1 MSESGIRPRSGKL
14 EITRKMNR
22 RQFTK
27 LLAGT
32 GAVAA
37 FAPFSIV
44 GAQSAK
50 LKVGVLLPKSGLQG
64 LIGQSCQKGADL
76 APGVI
81 RELLGVDIELLN
93 ADTETNVDT
102 ARTRAERLIQDGANC
117 LVGPFDSGAAAAI
130 AQVAEQR
137 GVPFVINIAA
147 APQITEQGY
156 KFVFRNFPVAS
167 ELVTN
172 GLTLINDLFEAT
184 GTAPRTAVFMHVNDT
199 FGQANAKAIGAIL
212 PKLSLPFKLADTIS
226 YDPAAKD
233 LSVEVAK
240 AKSTKADFLLV
251 VSRLNDAIVLR
262 REIVKQR
269 WNTMGVISPGSPGM
283 YENQFYQT
291 LGKLSEHCI
300 SNVPWYDP
308 KSALSQ
314 SVEAAFRKLNPKDQ
328 LRFHAL
334 NVGYT
339 FESILIVAEAYKRA
353 KSTDARALTEAIRQT
368 EIKNR
373 MMIGAPIKFNA
384 KGQVEG
390 NLSACIQN
398 QGRKPVVVLPGAAAE
413 AKPVF
418 PWSEFKKA

>member
-1 MSESGIRPRSGKL
+1 
-14 EITRKMNR
+14 MNR
-22 RQFTK
+22 RQFTRG
-27 LLAGT
+27 LLSAS
-32 GAVAA
+32 AVAA
-37 FAPFSIV
+37 LAPFSIV
-44 GAQSAK
+44 RAQSTK

-76 APGVI
+76 AIGII
-81 RELLGVDIELLN
+81 RELLGVDIELMN
-93 ADTETNVDT
+93 GDTETNVDT
-102 ARTRAERLIQDGANC
+102 ARTRAERLIQEGAHC

-130 AQVAEQR
+130 AQVAEHR
-137 GVPFVINIAA
+137 GIPFVINIAA

-156 KFVFRNFPVAS
+156 KFVFRNFPVAA

-172 GLTLINDLFEAT
+172 GLALIQDLFEAT
-184 GTAPRTAVFMHVNDT
+184 GPAPRTAVFMHVNDT

-212 PKLSLPFKLADTIS
+212 PKLSLPFKLIDTLS

-240 AKSTKADFLLV
+240 AKSTKADFLLL
-251 VSRLNDAIVLR
+251 VSRLNDAIALR

-269 WNTMGVISPGSPGM
+269 WNVMGVVSPGSPGM

-308 KSALSQ
+308 KSALSRR
-314 SVEAAFRKLNPKDQ
+314 VEAAFKKHNPKDQ

-339 FESILIVAEAYKRA
+339 FEAILIVADAYKRA
-353 KSTDARALTEAIRQT
+353 KSTEARALAEAIRQT

-373 MMIGAPIKFNA
+373 MMLGAPIKFDV

-398 QGRKPVVVLPGAAAE
+398 QRQKPVVVLPQAAAE
-413 AKPVF
+413 AKPIF
-418 PWSEFKKA
+418 PWSAYRKA

>member
-37 FAPFSIV
+37 LAPFSIV

-240 AKSTKADFLLV
+240 AKSTKADFLLL

-398 QGRKPVVVLPGAAAE
+398 QGRKPVVVLPGTAAE

>member
-1 MSESGIRPRSGKL
+1 MERNMI
-14 EITRKMNR
+14 RKMDR

-27 LLAGT
+27 LLVGT

-37 FAPFSIV
+37 LAPFGV
-44 GAQSAK
+44 VRAQSTK
-50 LKVGVLLPKSGLQG
+50 LRVGVLLPKSGLQG

-102 ARTRAERLIQDGANC
+102 ARTRAERLIEEGAHC

-167 ELVTN
+167 ELVIN
-172 GLTLINDLFEAT
+172 GLTLISDLFEAT
-184 GTAPRTAVFMHVNDT
+184 GAAPRTAVFMHVNDT
-199 FGQANAKAIGAIL
+199 FGQANAKAISAIL
-212 PKLSLPFKLADTIS
+212 PKLSLPFKLVDTIS

-240 AKSTKADFLLV
+240 AKSTKADFLLL

-269 WNTMGVISPGSPGM
+269 WNIMGVISPGSPGM
-283 YENQFYQT
+283 YENQFYKA

-308 KSALSQ
+308 KSALSKT
-314 SVEAAFRKLNPKDQ
+314 VEAAFKKRNPKDQ

-339 FESILIVAEAYKRA
+339 FEAILVVADAYRRANSI
-353 KSTDARALTEAIRQT
+353 DARTLAAAIRQT
-368 EIKNR
+368 EIRDR

-398 QGRKPVVVLPGAAAE
+398 QGQKPVVVLPPVAAE

-418 PWSEFKKA
+418 PWGEYKRA

>member
-1 MSESGIRPRSGKL
+1 
-14 EITRKMNR
+14 MNR
-22 RQFTK
+22 RQFIKTGVA
-27 LLAGT
+27 AGT
-32 GAVAA
+32 VAA
-37 FAPFSIV
+37 LAPFNIV
-44 GAQSAK
+44 RAQSNK
-50 LKVGVLLPKSGLQG
+50 LKIGVLLPKSGLQG

-76 APGVI
+76 APVVLK
-81 RELLGVDIELLN
+81 ELLGVDVELMN

-102 ARTRAERLIQDGANC
+102 ARTRAERLIQEGAHC

-156 KFVFRNFPVAS
+156 KFVFRNFPIAP

-172 GLTLINDLFEAT
+172 GLTLTEDLFRAS
-184 GTAPRTAVFMHVNDT
+184 GTTPRTAVFMHVNDT

-212 PKLSLPFKLADTIS
+212 PQLTLPFKLTETIS

-233 LSVEVAK
+233 LTVEVAK
-240 AKSTKADFLLV
+240 AKATKADLLLLV
-251 VSRLNDAIVLR
+251 CRLNDAIVLR

-269 WNTMGVISPGSPGM
+269 WNIMGVISPGSPGM
-283 YENQFYQT
+283 YENQFFQT

-300 SNVPWYDP
+300 SNVPWFDP
-308 KSALSQ
+308 KTPMTK
-314 SVEAAFRKLNPKDQ
+314 SVDAVFKRQNPKDQ

-339 FESILIVAEAYKRA
+339 FESILIVGDAYKRA
-353 KSTDARALTEAIRQT
+353 KSAQPQVLTEAIRQT
-368 EIKNR
+368 EIKSR
-373 MMIGAPIKFNA
+373 MMIGGAIKFNA

-398 QGRKPVVVLPGAAAE
+398 QGGKPVVVLPASAAE
-413 AKPVF
+413 AKPIF
-418 PWSEFKKA
+418 PWSDYKRP

>member
-1 MSESGIRPRSGKL
+1 MTVSL
-14 EITRKMNR
+14 NR
-22 RQFTK
+22 RQFINRS
-27 LLAGT
+27 LL
-32 GAVAA
+32 GAAMAA
-37 FAPFSIV
+37 LAPFHV
-44 GAQSAK
+44 ARAQSSK

-76 APGVI
+76 APVVL
-81 RELLGVDIELLN
+81 RDTLGIEIELMN
-93 ADTETNVDT
+93 ADTETNVDA
-102 ARTRAERLIQDGANC
+102 ARTRAERLIEEGAHC
-117 LVGPFDSGAAAAI
+117 LVGAFDSGAAAAI

-156 KFVFRNFPVAS
+156 KFVFRNFPIAG

-172 GLTLINDLFEAT
+172 GLALISDLFRAT
-184 GTAPRTAVFMHVNDT
+184 QATPRTAVFMHVNDT
-199 FGQANAKAIGAIL
+199 FGQANAKAIAAL
-212 PKLSLPFKLADTIS
+212 APKLNLPFKLADTIA

-233 LSVEVAK
+233 LRIEVARAK
-240 AKSTKADFLLV
+240 ATRADFLLLV
-251 VSRLNDAIVLR
+251 CRLNDAIALR

-269 WNTMGVISPGSPGM
+269 WNIMGVISPGSPGM
-283 YENQFYQT
+283 YENQFFQS
-291 LGKLSEHCI
+291 LGKLSEGCI

-308 KSALSQ
+308 KAAMTRA
-314 SVEAAFRKLNPKDQ
+314 VEGTFRKQNPKDQ

-339 FESILIVAEAYKRA
+339 FEAILIVADAYKRA
-353 KSTDARALTEAIRQT
+353 NSTQAPALTEAIRRT

-373 MMIGAPIKFNA
+373 MMIGGPIQFNA

-398 QGRKPVVVLPGAAAE
+398 QGQRPVVVLPAPAAE
-413 AKPVF
+413 AKPIF
-418 PWSEFKKA
+418 PWSEFRKA

>member
-1 MSESGIRPRSGKL
+1 M
-14 EITRKMNR
+14 TRNMNR
-22 RQFTK
+22 RCFNKIFLT
-27 LLAGT
+27 AG
-32 GAVAA
+32 VATL
-37 FAPFSIV
+37 APFNIV
-44 GAQSAK
+44 RAQSAK

-76 APGVI
+76 APRVI
-81 RELLGVDIELLN
+81 EELLGVDIELMN

-102 ARTRAERLIQDGANC
+102 ARTRAERLIQEGAHC

-156 KFVFRNFPVAS
+156 KFVFRNFPIAS
-167 ELVTN
+167 ELVKN
-172 GLTLINDLFEAT
+172 GLTLTEDLFRAT
-184 GTAPRTAVFMHVNDT
+184 GATPRSAVFMHVNDT

-212 PKLSLPFKLADTIS
+212 PQLNLPFKLVDTIS

-233 LSVEVAK
+233 LTVEVAK
-240 AKSTKADFLLV
+240 AKATKADFLLLV
-251 VSRLNDAIVLR
+251 CRLNDAIVLR

-269 WNTMGVISPGSPGM
+269 WNIMGIVSPGSPGM
-283 YENQFYQT
+283 YENQFFQI
-291 LGKLSEHCI
+291 LGKLSDGCI
-300 SNVPWYDP
+300 SNVPWFDP
-308 KSALSQ
+308 KAALTK
-314 SVEAAFRKLNPKDQ
+314 SVDAAFRKQNPKDQ

-339 FESILIVAEAYKRA
+339 FEAILIAADAYKRA
-353 KSTDARALTEAIRQT
+353 KSTEPHMLTEAIRQT
-368 EIKNR
+368 EIKDR
-373 MMIGAPIKFNA
+373 IMIGAPLKFNA

-398 QGRKPVVVLPGAAAE
+398 QGQKPVVVLPTASAE
-413 AKPVF
+413 AKPIF
-418 PWSEFKKA
+418 PWAAFKKA

>member
-1 MSESGIRPRSGKL
+1 
-14 EITRKMNR
+14 MNR
-22 RQFTK
+22 RQFTRNIFV
-27 LLAGT
+27 T
-32 GAVAA
+32 GAAA
-37 FAPFSIV
+37 ALAPFNIV
-44 GAQSAK
+44 RAQSPK

-81 RELLGVDIELLN
+81 RDLLGVDIELMN

-102 ARTRAERLIQDGANC
+102 ARTRAERLIQEGARC
-117 LVGPFDSGAAAAI
+117 LVGPFDSGAAAAVS
-130 AQVAEQR
+130 QVAEQR

-167 ELVTN
+167 ELVLN
-172 GLTLINDLFEAT
+172 GLTLIHDLFRASGAT
-184 GTAPRTAVFMHVNDT
+184 PRTAVFMHVNDT

-212 PKLSLPFKLADTIS
+212 PKLNLPFKLVETIS
-226 YDPAAKD
+226 YDPAARD

-240 AKSTKADFLLV
+240 AKTTQAEFLLL

-269 WNTMGVISPGSPGM
+269 WNIMGVISPGSPGM
-283 YENQFYQT
+283 YENQFYRT

-308 KSALSQ
+308 KSPLSQ
-314 SVEAAFRKLNPKDQ
+314 TVDAAFRKQNPKDQ

-339 FESILIVAEAYKRA
+339 FEAILIAADAYKRA
-353 KSTDARALTEAIRQT
+353 QSTDAQPLTEAIRRT
-368 EIKNR
+368 EIRNR

-398 QGRKPVVVLPGAAAE
+398 QAQKPVVVLPASVAE

-418 PWSEFKKA
+418 PWHEYKKS

>member
-1 MSESGIRPRSGKL
+1 M
-14 EITRKMNR
+14 
-22 RQFTK
+22 
-27 LLAGT
+27 
-32 GAVAA
+32 
-37 FAPFSIV
+37 
-44 GAQSAK
+44 
-50 LKVGVLLPKSGLQG
+50 GVLLPKSGLQG

-81 RELLGVDIELLN
+81 GDLLGIDLELLN
-93 ADTETNVDT
+93 ADTETHVDT
-102 ARTRAERLIQDGANC
+102 ARTRAERLIQEGAHC

-184 GTAPRTAVFMHVNDT
+184 GAAPRTTVFMHVNDT

-212 PKLSLPFKLADTIS
+212 PKLNLPFKLVDTIS

-233 LSVEVAK
+233 LSVEIAK
-240 AKSTKADFLLV
+240 AKSTKADFLLL

-269 WNTMGVISPGSPGM
+269 WNIMGVISPGSPGM
-283 YENQFYQT
+283 YENQYYKT

-308 KSALSQ
+308 KSALSKT
-314 SVEAAFRKLNPKDQ
+314 VDAAFRKRNPKDQ

-339 FESILIVAEAYKRA
+339 FEAILIVAEAYKRA
-353 KSTDARALTEAIRQT
+353 KSTDAQALTEAIRQT

-373 MMIGAPIKFNA
+373 MMIGAPIKFNG

-398 QGRKPVVVLPGAAAE
+398 QGQKPLVVLPPVAAE

>member
-240 AKSTKADFLLV
+240 AKSTKADFLLL
-251 VSRLNDAIVLR
+251 VSRLNDAIILR

-398 QGRKPVVVLPGAAAE
+398 QGRKPVVVLPGTAAE